1 MRQTRYLL
9 VIGVTALVLIS
20 AVGPAVAHD
29 TQAVAG
35 NEVTFGG
42 ADEPLVTGERMWLE
56 FEIVD
61 AESGGPVENV
71 SENLTVSIQ
80 MEGHEKTALE
90 SSDKYGEPGVYEAP
104 VVFTEAGDYVVHL
117 EGTIDGKAVHTHFE
131 KTVDDRAALEYP
143 GDDAQSSAG
152 SDESQSDGNETQSA
166 SFASATTTAVA
177 VGIVG
182 IAAAGVMILR
192 RRR

>member
-20 AVGPAVAHD
+20 AVGPALAHE

-61 AESGGPVENV
+61 AESGDPVENV
-71 SENLTVSIQ
+71 SENLTVSVQ

-90 SSDKYGEPGVYEAP
+90 SSDKYGEPGVYEARSSSPRRATTSSTWKGPSTGKRCTHTSRKRSTIAPPSSIQVTMPSLAPAATSRSPTGTKRSRP
-104 VVFTEAGDYVVHL
+104 VSHQRPPL
-117 EGTIDGKAVHTHFE
+117 
-131 KTVDDRAALEYP
+131 LSP
-143 GDDAQSSAG
+143 
-152 SDESQSDGNETQSA
+152 SA
-166 SFASATTTAVA
+166 SSGSQRQA
-177 VGIVG
+177 
-182 IAAAGVMILR
+182 
-192 RRR
+192 